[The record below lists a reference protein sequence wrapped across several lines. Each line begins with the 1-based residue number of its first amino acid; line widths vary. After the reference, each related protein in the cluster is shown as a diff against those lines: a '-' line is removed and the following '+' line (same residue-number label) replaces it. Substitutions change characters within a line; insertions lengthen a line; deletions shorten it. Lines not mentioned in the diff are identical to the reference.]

1 MGRCPDRLVDLAR
14 DGNRA
19 AVIANATDVYR
30 PAERAEGV
38 QRELDA
44 LTALG
49 FEAEELDLRGY
60 FGRHGVDEALARYDV
75 LWVRGGD
82 VFTLRHALAAS
93 GADESIIALLRDDS
107 IVYGGYSAGP
117 CVLAPTLVGLEH
129 VDNPEYVKLLYGV
142 DPIMSGLGVLDY
154 CIVPH
159 VSSPGHPE
167 TSSCDRLAEH
177 YRDVGTPHRTLRDGE
192 VLVIDGDSS
201 VVCG

>member
-1 MGRCPDRLVDLAR
+1 MGDCPDRLVELAR
-14 DGNRA
+14 GGRRA
-19 AVIANATDVYR
+19 AVIANATDVYPPQDR
-30 PAERAEGV
+30 TEGV

-60 FGRHGVDEALARYDV
+60 FGRQGVDEALARYDV

-82 VFTLRHALAAS
+82 VFTLRYSLATS
-93 GADESIIALLRDDS
+93 GADESIIALLRGDS

-117 CVLAPTLVGLEH
+117 CVLAPTLVGLEK
-129 VDNPEYVKLLYGV
+129 VDSPEYVKMLYGV
-142 DPIMSGLGVLDY
+142 EPIMSGLGVLDY

-167 TSSCDRLAEH
+167 TTSCDRLAEH
-177 YRDVGTPHRTLRDGE
+177 YREVGTPHRTLRDGE
-192 VLVIDGDSS
+192 VLVIDGESS
-201 VVCG
+201 LVCG